1 MRLYYVSLLFGSAIP
16 TSFLIF
22 IKIIFTLL
30 LHCRLSTA
38 LRIVEVQW
46 ARTRLRELRHTHNVT
61 WYSTSAMASNV
72 GTVLETPASTELNH
86 NGMNILVVKGIAH
99 TRWKEICAKATVI
112 ALASFDIH
120 HLKKSLKEEEEE
132 R

>member
-38 LRIVEVQW
+38 LRIVEVRW

-99 TRWKEICAKATVI
+99 TRLKEICAKATVI